1 MVTTVRLDRES
12 EGNLI
17 NLSKTLNKK
26 KSEVI
31 REAIYYYALM
41 IEKERNKKIKKAVLK
56 TKNVDKKVFEEYEDI
71 LDDAL

>member
-1 MVTTVRLDRES
+1 MVTTVRLDREA

-17 NLSKTLNKK
+17 NLSKILNKK

-41 IEKERNKKIKKAVLK
+41 VEKERNKKIKEAVLK
-56 TKNVDKKVFEEYEDI
+56 TKNVDKKVFEEYDDI
-71 LDDAL
+71 LDEAL